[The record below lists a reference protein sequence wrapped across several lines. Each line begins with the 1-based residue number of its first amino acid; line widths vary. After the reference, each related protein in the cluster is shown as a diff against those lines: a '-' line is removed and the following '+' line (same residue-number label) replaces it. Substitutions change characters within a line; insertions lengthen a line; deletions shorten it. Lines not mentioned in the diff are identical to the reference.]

1 MSFFNSDACLEMR
14 DDHFMQAA
22 LDQAGMALAAGEFPV
37 GCVMVHQG
45 RVIASG
51 SRQGSAAGQANEL
64 DHAEMVALRRFIRLP
79 ESPAPEQVVVYCTM
93 EPCLMCFSA
102 LMLHRIGKVVFA
114 YEDVMGGGT
123 AGDRSCLRPLYRDNC
138 IVVVPHVLRT
148 KSVELFKAFFSNP
161 ANGYWRNSLLA
172 QYTLAQ

>member
-1 MSFFNSDACLEMR
+1 
-14 DDHFMQAA
+14 MQAA
-22 LDQAGMALAAGEFPV
+22 LDQAGMALAVGEFPV
-37 GCVMVHQG
+37 GCVMAYHD
-45 RVIASG
+45 RIIASG
-51 SRQGSAAGQANEL
+51 SRHGSAGDLANEL
-64 DHAEMVALRRFIRLP
+64 DHAEMVTLRRFIRLP
-79 ESPAPEQVVVYCTM
+79 ENHAPEQVVVYCSL

-123 AGDRSCLRPLYRDNC
+123 GCDRTRLRPLYRDNC
-138 IVVVPHVLRT
+138 IVVVPHVLRA

-161 ANGYWRNSLLA
+161 ANRYWRDSLLA